1 LNRGKLMN
9 KVTVNG
15 KTYII
20 KGGTYSTV
28 FNGKVYSDGEVYLD
42 GERIY
47 CKKLIALRILK
58 FLLFI
63 MGIYTI
69 FGIYFLI
76 TGFILLMKL

>member
-1 LNRGKLMN
+1 MSINR
-9 KVTVNG
+9 VTVNG

-20 KGGTYSTV
+20 KDGTYSTV
-28 FNGKVYSDGEVYLD
+28 FN
-42 GERIY
+42 
-47 CKKLIALRILK
+47 ALRILK

>member
-1 LNRGKLMN
+1 MSINR
-9 KVTVNG
+9 VTVNG

-47 CKKLIALRILK
+47 CKKPIALRILK

-63 MGIYTI
+63 MAIYIVLAYI
-69 FGIYFLI
+69 F
-76 TGFILLMKL
+76 

>member
-1 LNRGKLMN
+1 MSINR
-9 KVTVNG
+9 VIVNG

-20 KGGTYSTV
+20 KGGTYATV

-47 CKKLIALRILK
+47 CKKPFFLRVLK

-63 MGIYTI
+63 ASIYVI
-69 FGIYFLI
+69 SGIYFLI
-76 TGFILLMKL
+76 CGFLLLMKK

>member
-1 LNRGKLMN
+1 MSINR
-9 KVTVNG
+9 VTVNG

-47 CKKLIALRILK
+47 CKKPFFLRVLKLSLIHI
-58 FLLFI
+58 
-63 MGIYTI
+63 
-69 FGIYFLI
+69 
-76 TGFILLMKL
+76 

>member
-1 LNRGKLMN
+1 MSTN

-47 CKKLIALRILK
+47 CKKPIALRILK

-63 MGIYTI
+63 MAIYIILAYI
-69 FGIYFLI
+69 F
-76 TGFILLMKL
+76 

>member
-1 LNRGKLMN
+1 MSTNR
-9 KVTVNG
+9 VTVNG

-47 CKKLIALRILK
+47 CKKPIALRILK

-63 MGIYTI
+63 MAIYIVLAYI
-69 FGIYFLI
+69 F
-76 TGFILLMKL
+76 

>member
-1 LNRGKLMN
+1 MSINR
-9 KVTVNG
+9 VTVNG

-47 CKKLIALRILK
+47 CKKPIFLSQCKQCTLLILIL
-58 FLLFI
+58 F
-63 MGIYTI
+63 
-69 FGIYFLI
+69 
-76 TGFILLMKL
+76 

>member
-1 LNRGKLMN
+1 MSIN

-28 FNGKVYSDGEVYLD
+28 CNGKVYSDGE
-42 GERIY
+42 RIY
-47 CKKLIALRILK
+47 CKKPIALRILK

>member
-1 LNRGKLMN
+1 MSINR
-9 KVTVNG
+9 VTVNG

-28 FNGKVYSDGEVYLD
+28 FNGKVYSDGEVYLV

-47 CKKLIALRILK
+47 CKKPILLRILK

-63 MGIYTI
+63 ASIYVI
-69 FGIYFLI
+69 SGIYFLI
-76 TGFILLMKL
+76 CGFLLLMKK

>member
-1 LNRGKLMN
+1 MSINR
-9 KVTVNG
+9 VIVNG

-47 CKKLIALRILK
+47 CKKPWYSMEGGIACK
-58 FLLFI
+58 S
-63 MGIYTI
+63 
-69 FGIYFLI
+69 
-76 TGFILLMKL
+76 

>member
-1 LNRGKLMN
+1 MN

-42 GERIY
+42 GERIH
-47 CKKLIALRILK
+47 CKKPIALRILK
-58 FLLFI
+58 FLLFT
-63 MGIYTI
+63 MAIYAI